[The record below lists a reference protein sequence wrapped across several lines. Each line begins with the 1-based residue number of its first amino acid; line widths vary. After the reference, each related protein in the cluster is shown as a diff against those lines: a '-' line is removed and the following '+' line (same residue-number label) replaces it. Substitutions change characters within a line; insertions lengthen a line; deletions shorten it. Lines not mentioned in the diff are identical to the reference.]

1 VAHLEKEKKKYP
13 GARIVL
19 WASLECTNFSN
30 AEFFD
35 CNFLR
40 CNFDNSTFVS
50 VGIWN
55 TVFNECT
62 FANIDFE
69 SAYIENAILVN
80 PKFINPVNLDN
91 ATRIIINVGT
101 ITKPVLLSHEESV
114 KWIQEHTI

>member
-1 VAHLEKEKKKYP
+1 
-13 GARIVL
+13 
-19 WASLECTNFSN
+19 
-30 AEFFD
+30 
-35 CNFLR
+35 
-40 CNFDNSTFVS
+40 

-80 PKFINPVNLDN
+80 PKFINPVNLDK